1 MTEKSATDW
10 YRVSAR
16 ILEKGRSVTDFPQ
29 EQVVFDTSVE
39 KPRDVPGP
47 AELLLT
53 SLAAC
58 TLKNLER
65 YSHILPFEY
74 SEASIVVEGERQ
86 DAPPKFMRFRYL
98 LKIKTSEP
106 DHRIEL
112 LKKNV
117 ERYGTIYNTL
127 VLAAPIEGRIERV
140 T

>member
-1 MTEKSATDW
+1 MEKPAADW
-10 YRVSAR
+10 YRVSSR
-16 ILEKGRSVTDFPQ
+16 VLEKGRSATDFPQ
-29 EQVVFDTSVE
+29 EQVVFDTSTE
-39 KPRDVPGP
+39 KPHDVPGP

-86 DAPPKFMRFRYL
+86 DAPPKFLRFRYVL
-98 LKIKTSEP
+98 RIKTSES
-106 DHRIEL
+106 DHKIEL
-112 LKKNV
+112 LKKNI

-127 VLAAPIEGRIERV
+127 ALAAPIESQVERIS
-140 T
+140 